1 MEDLFLLLN
10 SLKMNADIVSIGDE
24 LLIGQVIN
32 TNSSWIARQLNL
44 IGIKV
49 KKMITIGDIK
59 QEIILTLKESSQNSN
74 IIFITGGLR
83 PTSDD
88 ITKPALCEY
97 FNTSMRFDD
106 EVFSIVDQFVSKRGG
121 FMNDLN
127 REQAMVPVSARII
140 KNKIGTAPGL
150 LFEKDSVI
158 YISMPGVPFEMEAM
172 MNESILPLIKEQ
184 FHLPII
190 FHKTILTTGIP
201 ESKLAITIE
210 KWENQLPEDIK
221 LAYLPSP
228 GMVRLRL
235 SGYGN
240 ETLINSISKE
250 VDKLKLI
257 LRDAIYGF
265 DSDTMESV
273 VGGLLKSRNKTLA
286 TAESCTG
293 GNVARLITSVS
304 GSSEYFKGSI
314 VAYSND
320 IKTNHLKVPIDLINS
335 KGSVSKEVVELMA
348 KNIVDIFNCDYSIA
362 ISGIAGPTGGTKKK
376 PVGLVWIAVASKE
389 KKIVS
394 EKFLFGDSRDRNITR
409 ASAAA
414 LNLLRIYIQK
424 PKEDN

>member
-74 IIFITGGLR
+74 IIFITGGLG

>member
-74 IIFITGGLR
+74 IIFITGGLG

-389 KKIVS
+389 KKSYQKNFYLATAVTGI
-394 EKFLFGDSRDRNITR
+394 SRVPV
-409 ASAAA
+409 
-414 LNLLRIYIQK
+414 LLH
-424 PKEDN
+424 